1 MIEHANQSLRSKSR
15 SLAMFAAIRLASSFV
30 SSVAAALRPGS
41 SLYLVQLLS
50 SSESMEINSLASLDF
65 GSTRSNPSIS
75 L

>member
-41 SLYLVQLLS
+41 SLTWCS
-50 SSESMEINSLASLDF
+50 SYQALKVWK
-65 GSTRSNPSIS
+65 
-75 L
+75 